1 MSPVT
6 KMLRFFPDPTLRNRL
21 TEKWQ
26 GGGKLV
32 DSCFWAARVRKSL
45 ILHKVRF
52 LKISA
57 SEQEEFS
64 LCLCTRAAVP
74 LPCWRVLQLREAV
87 HVREIA

>member
-1 MSPVT
+1 MA
-6 KMLRFFPDPTLRNRL
+6 
-21 TEKWQ
+21 
-26 GGGKLV
+26 GGGGEVSRFVLL
-32 DSCFWAARVRKSL
+32 AARVRKSL